1 MYIIID
7 VTITVIIP
15 GNENSLIAGN
25 NSNIENNK
33 DQNTVINSLYVLVD
47 IENNIIY
54 Y

>member
-1 MYIIID
+1 MYIIIA

-15 GNENSLIAGN
+15 GNENSFIAGN
-25 NSNIENNK
+25 NNNIANNN
-33 DQNTVINSLYVLVD
+33 DQNTVINSLYVPDD